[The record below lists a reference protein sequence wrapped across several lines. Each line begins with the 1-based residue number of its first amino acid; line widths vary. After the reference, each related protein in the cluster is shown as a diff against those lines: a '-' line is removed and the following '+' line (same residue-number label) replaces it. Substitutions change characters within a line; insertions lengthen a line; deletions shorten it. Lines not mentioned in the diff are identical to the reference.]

1 MIGHF
6 RFVLFDIRERAIE
19 SLLFARKQNETDRA
33 PRALPGTHDGF
44 RGTEGGRDS
53 RAVVCCSLGQI
64 PRIEMPADDKTCSG
78 CSRPRISPITLAVWT
93 GPLVNVFCTLNRT
106 CGVMP
111 RSRKRSNSP

>member
-19 SLLFARKQNETDRA
+19 SLLLARKQNETDRA

-53 RAVVCCSLGQI
+53 RAVVCCSLRQI
-64 PRIEMPADDKTCSG
+64 PGIEMPADHQNLFRMLAPANPADHVSG
-78 CSRPRISPITLAVWT
+78 LDGAVCKRVLQVESP
-93 GPLVNVFCTLNRT
+93 GPVDD
-106 CGVMP
+106 
-111 RSRKRSNSP
+111 